1 MFMGAG
7 AATSMMVLEKGQKA
21 KFSNEQICLLV
32 IDMASAKHNL
42 SKEEYKQMKKIYQEV
57 MKEKQKELIDYG
69 EFVDKAAAIVKR
81 FEVVAPYEKFCGD
94 EPDSYGPIMEAL
106 RK

>member
-1 MFMGAG
+1 MLMGAG
-7 AATSMMVLEKGQKA
+7 AATSMMMLEKGQKA

-32 IDMASAKHNL
+32 IDMAYAKKHL
-42 SKEEYKQMKKIYQEV
+42 SKDEYKQMKKIYQEV
-57 MKEKQKELIDYG
+57 MKEKQKENIDYS
-69 EFVDKAAAIVKR
+69 EFVDKAVAIVKR

-94 EPDSYGPIMEAL
+94 EPDAYGPIMAAL